1 MGGTDECRGALR
13 LRLKP
18 LRTTQTSD
26 LAGGFGKSGRWRLP
40 YLASIRF
47 MQRAIT
53 AATVVLAVA
62 ASVWIF
68 LAVDAGSH
76 SVSDTLYGAVVPIGL
91 VWLGELALLATVR
104 LLAGRTGKSG

>member
-1 MGGTDECRGALR
+1 
-13 LRLKP
+13 
-18 LRTTQTSD
+18 
-26 LAGGFGKSGRWRLP
+26 
-40 YLASIRF
+40 

-62 ASVWIF
+62 ASAWIF

-91 VWLGELALLATVR
+91 VWLGALALLATVR
-104 LLAGRTGKSG
+104 LLARRTGKSG